1 MTISFV
7 GYGTISRLIYEELRQ
22 DAEARIRFWGF
33 FDPYVGDS
41 PADHGGLHPASSVSE
56 LLDSPTDLVVE
67 ASSQEGAR
75 AYVPEILRGG
85 KSVVSMSV
93 GAYLDDA
100 FYAQIEAICR
110 KAGSGTLYIPSGAL
124 PAVDMIKA
132 ASLRSIDSV
141 ELITRKPF
149 DALRGSLLFDE
160 KVGDGTTGEAVT
172 VFSGNARE
180 AVKLFPKN
188 VNISATLSLAGIGA
202 EKTRVTIIADP
213 SVDKNMHTVKVTGAF
228 GELTAEV
235 KSNPSANPKTSL
247 TAPLSAVSLIKRL
260 AGGIQIGS

>member
-7 GYGTISRLIYEELRQ
+7 GLGTISRLIRRELSQ
-22 DAEARIRFWGF
+22 DGEAHIEFWGF

-41 PADHGGLHPASSVSE
+41 PEDHDGLHRAASISE

-67 ASSQEGAR
+67 ASSQEGAQ
-75 AYVPEILRGG
+75 AYVPEVLRGG
-85 KSVVSMSV
+85 KSALSMSV
-93 GAYLDDA
+93 GAYLDDE

-110 KAGSGTLYIPSGAL
+110 EPGSGKLYIPSGAL
-124 PAVDMIKA
+124 PAVDMIQA

-149 DALRGSLLFDE
+149 GALAGSPLFEE
-160 KVGDGTTGEAVT
+160 KVKDATEGEAVT

-235 KSNPSANPKTSL
+235 KSNPSPNPKTSL

-260 AGGIQIGS
+260 SGGIQIGS